1 MTAPIKLYQPL
12 QHARVLLADDDRAL
26 RRTLAR
32 AIRVQGGE
40 VTEVSDGAELLAT
53 LRGALLLPAHEP
65 VWNVVVTDLEMPGA
79 TGLEVLDAVGGAFGR
94 RRFVFVSGSD
104 EPVVRRRV
112 EAAGAFAFL
121 PKPFELPELLALVGQ
136 VARRG

>member
-12 QHARVLLADDDRAL
+12 QHARVLLADDDRVL

-40 VTEVSDGAELLAT
+40 VTEASDGAELLAT
-53 LRGALLLPAHEP
+53 LRSATLLPSHEP
-65 VWNVVVTDLEMPGA
+65 LWNVVVSDLDMPGA
-79 TGLEVLDAVGGAFGR
+79 SGLEVLDEVGGAFGR

-104 EPVVRRRV
+104 DPSVQRRV
-112 EAAGAFAFL
+112 EASGAYAFL
-121 PKPFELPELLALVGQ
+121 PKPFELPELLAVIGH
-136 VARRG
+136 VARRA